1 MSRTLRPAL
10 TFLLAVSA
18 AVLGA
23 SGVAVSARQDLS
35 AFMNS
40 APACLPDATPT
51 PAVAP
56 DGTFK
61 DGAPLRPVLA
71 GPAMAGT
78 RLALSGTVSGIRCG
92 RIAGA
97 RVDLWQPDIRGVYD
111 MAGFGLRGY
120 QLTDG
125 QGAYR
130 FDTIVPGAP
139 NGRAKHL
146 SLRVRAKGHPD
157 FFTEIYFPDDPANAR
172 DRRFRKELLL
182 QPKQGSGGQ
191 QRGVFDVLLDM

>member
-10 TFLLAVSA
+10 TFLLAA
-18 AVLGA
+18 LAVIPAG
-23 SGVAVSARQDLS
+23 GVLSARQDLS
-35 AFMNS
+35 AFMDS
-40 APACLPDATPT
+40 APPCLPNAAPT
-51 PAVAP
+51 PAVPA

-61 DGAPLRPVLA
+61 EGAPLRPVLA
-71 GPAMAGT
+71 GPAVAGT
-78 RLALSGTVSGIRCG
+78 RLTLSGTLSGIRCG

-111 MAGFGLRGY
+111 MTGFGLRGY
-120 QLTDG
+120 QVTDR
-125 QGAYR
+125 QGGYR

-146 SLRVRAKGHPD
+146 NLRVRVSGHPD
-157 FFTEIYFPDDPANAR
+157 FYTEIFFPDDPANTR